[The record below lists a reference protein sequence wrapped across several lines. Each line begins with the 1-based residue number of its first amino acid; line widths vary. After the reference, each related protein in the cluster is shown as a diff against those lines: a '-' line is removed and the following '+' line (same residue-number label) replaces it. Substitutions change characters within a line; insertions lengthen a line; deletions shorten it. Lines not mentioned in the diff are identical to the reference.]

1 VVYYSE
7 FRQNVFEEGKLLA
20 RFRRKGEVVESV
32 DDRLEML
39 WESYWC

>member
-1 VVYYSE
+1 VVYYSG

-20 RFRRKGEVVESV
+20 RIGSKGEVAESV

-39 WESYWC
+39 